1 MTDNSWNDVDA
12 YLCNVLLEEDDTLS
26 QTLRAST
33 QAGLPEINVTPPQG
47 KFLMLLAQIRGAT
60 AVLEIGTLGG
70 YSTIWLARGI
80 QPGGRVVT
88 LEVEPAS
95 AEVARANV
103 ERAGCSELV
112 DIRVAPALETL
123 PQLAAEGAGPF
134 DLVFIDAD
142 KANSGNYLH
151 WALELT
157 RPGSV
162 IVCDNVIRHGQILD
176 AESAD
181 EDVRGTRA
189 ALELAGSDGRLDA
202 TALQTVG
209 AKGWDGFLLCVVK
222 G

>member
-189 ALELAGSDGRLDA
+189 ALELAGSDGRLDT